1 MEFYDI
7 ENVRRDAN
15 QDNLYDLFAPTF
27 KGTNLYELS
36 KYVVATE
43 QEMRADLICESIFGD
58 INYVDLI
65 CNLNEVDNPLNFM
78 EGDEII
84 FAPASQ
90 VYLYRLNAPEV
101 TESKNQLLNVNK
113 STKVD
118 QNRKQYIEQNY
129 NLPPNLLD
137 VPTDPV
143 RIQNNQIVIGGS

>member
-1 MEFYDI
+1 
-7 ENVRRDAN
+7 
-15 QDNLYDLFAPTF
+15 
-27 KGTNLYELS
+27 
-36 KYVVATE
+36 
-43 QEMRADLICESIFGD
+43 
-58 INYVDLI
+58 
-65 CNLNEVDNPLNFM
+65 M

-90 VYLYRLNAPEV
+90 VYLYRLNAPEI